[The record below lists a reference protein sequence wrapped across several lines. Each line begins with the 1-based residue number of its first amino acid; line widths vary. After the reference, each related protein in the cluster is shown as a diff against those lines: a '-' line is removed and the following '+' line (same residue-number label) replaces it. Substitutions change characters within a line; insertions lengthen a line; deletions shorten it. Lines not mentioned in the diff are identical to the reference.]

1 MDIFRHIE
9 DRRLSVPRP
18 VLTMGNFDGIHL
30 GHQALLKR
38 LVQDAKEGGG
48 RSVVLTF
55 EPHPLKLLAPDRAPK
70 LILRH
75 KDKML
80 LLRSLGVDVVVIQ
93 EFNSAF
99 ALIEA
104 RDFVHRYL
112 ADGLKVHRIWVGKEF
127 RFGRGRKGD
136 VESLSRWG
144 AEIGFEVKII
154 EPVLDQS
161 KRISSTR
168 IRELIGEGEVHQVS
182 HYLGRCHFVSGRV
195 VRGHQRGRSLG
206 FPTANITTRTE
217 VLPPDGIYATFLWLQ
232 GHRWPSVTSL
242 GRNPTFGEGP
252 RTLES
257 YIFDYKGD
265 LYDQP
270 VRLSFVKRIREERKF
285 PSPDLLVA
293 QMHRDV
299 QSAQE
304 ALRNV
309 GPTDSAEFGS

>member
-1 MDIFRHIE
+1 MRNSRE
-9 DRRLSVPRP
+9 RYP
-18 VLTMGNFDGIHL
+18 G
-30 GHQALLKR
+30 LL
-38 LVQDAKEGGG
+38 
-48 RSVVLTF
+48 
-55 EPHPLKLLAPDRAPK
+55 
-70 LILRH
+70 
-75 KDKML
+75 
-80 LLRSLGVDVVVIQ
+80 DVVVIQ

-104 RDFVHRYL
+104 RDFVRRYL
-112 ADGLKVHRIWVGKEF
+112 VNGLKVHRIWVGKEF
-127 RFGRGRKGD
+127 RFGRGRRGD

-144 AEIGFEVKII
+144 AEIGFEVKVI

-168 IRELIGEGEVHQVS
+168 IRELIGQGEVHQVS
-182 HYLGRCHFVSGRV
+182 RYLGRCHFVSGRV

-217 VLPPDGIYATFLWLQ
+217 VLPPDGIYATFLWLR
-232 GHRWPSVTSL
+232 GHRWSSVTSL

-309 GPTDSAEFGS
+309 GPTESAEFGT